1 MQSSQRERYV
11 DVAWDSRPIITAGLK
26 IQFLAHQSAP
36 NPARLE
42 REFIRTQQ
50 QHRHRAILQPL
61 APPPWDQGIVTSYCW
76 KPRPLGINPL
86 PIVVRYPPGVA
97 ARDHKAASVDW
108 AVPITPAP
116 RELCEHWRLPNSIHS
131 RNYNVMN

>member
-50 QHRHRAILQPL
+50 QHSTSCNTSAPSPTSLGSGYRYIILLETKATGYQSP
-61 APPPWDQGIVTSYCW
+61 AGCGAVSSWCGRQDQ
-76 KPRPLGINPL
+76 
-86 PIVVRYPPGVA
+86 
-97 ARDHKAASVDW
+97 KAASVDW

>member
-76 KPRPLGINPL
+76 KLRPLGINPL
-86 PIVVRYPPGVA
+86 PVVVRYPPGVA
-97 ARDHKAASVDW
+97 AKTRRLRVL
-108 AVPITPAP
+108 IG
-116 RELCEHWRLPNSIHS
+116 LCPSRLHLVNCVSTGGCQTLS
-131 RNYNVMN
+131 TRGTTT